1 MNRQTNLFSFED
13 NLINCIQN
21 CLSNIPS
28 FSTLA
33 KHLSIDEIKKN
44 IKKEQLQSEEKQRII
59 KKNTF
64 QMIVNSII
72 SVLGNDR
79 FKIEKAIFPQNCP
92 FCQYGVHNSFDIN
105 YVAINLSNYL
115 GEEFDLKEFIR
126 PIKGEAKCRKCKKNI
141 DSEIAFTLL
150 PEILIVVLGAKS
162 ENKFFSYDYSSSFQY
177 YDKNNNRTINCN
189 YILKALIG
197 QTEILKFKPFL
208 FNNETSFNNYFEQ
221 NKDIFTNPTIL
232 FYEGPRKVN
241 SEDNEYLE
249 PDDLENEDNDVN
261 DNNNLITIYFIFTEN
276 GKKIYLDYDPN
287 EKFSKAVEELKE
299 KYIWLKSFKNMKFY
313 LGDKI
318 LDGNKTLAEN
328 GIQDNSEINIK

>member
-115 GEEFDLKEFIR
+115 GE
-126 PIKGEAKCRKCKKNI
+126 
-141 DSEIAFTLL
+141 
-150 PEILIVVLGAKS
+150 
-162 ENKFFSYDYSSSFQY
+162 KF
-177 YDKNNNRTINCN
+177 
-189 YILKALIG
+189 
-197 QTEILKFKPFL
+197 E
-208 FNNETSFNNYFEQ
+208 
-221 NKDIFTNPTIL
+221 DI
-232 FYEGPRKVN
+232 
-241 SEDNEYLE
+241 
-249 PDDLENEDNDVN
+249 
-261 DNNNLITIYFIFTEN
+261 
-276 GKKIYLDYDPN
+276 N
-287 EKFSKAVEELKE
+287 EKYNTKVDNSLIDESIDMGLKKE
-299 KYIWLKSFKNMKFY
+299 KVYYWAKKEIKFSQRKPKN
-313 LGDKI
+313 
-318 LDGNKTLAEN
+318 
-328 GIQDNSEINIK
+328 